1 MPIDPMTGQQLPYG
15 DENLDAMAMQEMM
28 GDPAMAAGGEDE
40 LVPVMVPAWTAPA
53 VEELVELLLASD
65 ESDMS
70 GGMDPMMGGMDP
82 MMGGMDPMAGGMDP
96 MAGGF

>member
-15 DENLDAMAMQEMM
+15 DEDLDMMAMQGMM

-65 ESDMS
+65 EAEGMGS
-70 GGMDPMMGGMDP
+70 G
-82 MMGGMDPMAGGMDP
+82 MAGGMDP
-96 MAGGF
+96 AMGGMSPMM